1 MDLDREALISFRDQ
15 LRDARASALLNTESF
30 QELLFVVERFGFLL
44 TKNPKAT
51 GLGDYKDA
59 VETFAVKHSALAT
72 EIMRAWHTPFSDL
85 YTLVSK
91 ARNDALHQGAFA
103 RNLTKHAVQLALILE
118 DALMDSLLTV
128 NDYMV
133 RNPICAY
140 HWQPISFVRQQL
152 LENSFSYLPVFI
164 NDGWNLISDHS
175 VALYLRSGTVSQN
188 ETKKTASSNS

>member
-72 EIMRAWHTPFSDL
+72 EIMRAWHTHSAIFIFLSAKQETML
-85 YTLVSK
+85 CIK
-91 ARNDALHQGAFA
+91 EHLH
-103 RNLTKHAVQLALILE
+103 VI
-118 DALMDSLLTV
+118 
-128 NDYMV
+128 
-133 RNPICAY
+133 
-140 HWQPISFVRQQL
+140 
-152 LENSFSYLPVFI
+152 
-164 NDGWNLISDHS
+164 
-175 VALYLRSGTVSQN
+175 
-188 ETKKTASSNS
+188 